1 MPGERVSEQPVG
13 EQQLKTVPEMVVLR
27 PQLSERVW
35 GFEKLP
41 EFLEQPQP
49 GKPVGEAWLTAME
62 CVDQETGLTLGA
74 LTRQWPTEFGAVD
87 GSGFPLLMKWLF
99 PREKLSVQVH
109 PNDEQA
115 RTMGEPRG
123 KTECWYVLSAD
134 PGATVAVGFEGEIS
148 AAEVERSIAD
158 GTLET
163 KMRYLPVKSGDMVYL
178 EAGTVH
184 AMNPGVVVL
193 ETQQYSDTTYR
204 LYDYGRPR
212 ELHLD
217 RGLAVMNV
225 ECRSGLMAP
234 EERDGFMRLASSPYF
249 VVDRFKVPDGSARLG
264 IPGKMQIL
272 VALQSGAAVRLA
284 SGAIRE
290 LPTGLGVILP
300 ASSTRGCTLEGAI
313 GVEVI
318 RVSVP

>member
-1 MPGERVSEQPVG
+1 MPGERVINERVG
-13 EQQLKTVPEMVVLR
+13 EQRLKAVPEMVVLR
-27 PQLSERVW
+27 PRLSERVW

-41 EFLEQPQP
+41 AFLEQPQP

-62 CVDQETGLTLGA
+62 CVDQETGLTLGE

-115 RTMGEPRG
+115 RAVGEPRG

-134 PGATVAVGFEGEIS
+134 PGATVSVGFEEEIS
-148 AAEVERSIAD
+148 REEIARAIAD
-158 GTLET
+158 GTLES

-178 EAGTVH
+178 EAGTMH

-212 ELHLD
+212 ELHLE
-217 RGLAVMNV
+217 RGLAVTNV
-225 ECRSGLMAP
+225 ESRSGLMAP

-249 VVDRFKVPDGSARLG
+249 AVDRFKLPDGGAGLG
-264 IPGKMQIL
+264 MPGKMQIL

-284 SGAIRE
+284 SGPIRE
-290 LPTGLGVILP
+290 LPTGLGVVLP